1 MFDRRVTVVVGPY
14 GSGKSEIALNGA
26 LALARTDGGRVALL
40 DLDLVKPFLR
50 ARSARERLRDQG
62 VEVVAPTGD
71 TAFADLPILLP
82 QVRGLL
88 RDPGVR
94 VVADVG
100 GDEAGSRVLGS
111 LADVLPETDSDL
123 LLVLNFRRP
132 FVETV
137 EQAVA
142 MGRGIEAASRRRL
155 TGVVSNT
162 HLKQET
168 TPEVVRE
175 GYELAVRAAARLGV
189 PVVAVAA
196 DETLAARLD
205 PGEFP
210 VAIFRL
216 KGFLRLP
223 FEGGLSVRTTGPL
236 FVLN

>member
-1 MFDRRVTVVVGPY
+1 MFGRRVSVVVGPY

-26 LALARTDGGRVALL
+26 LALARPDEGRVALL

-50 ARSARERLRDQG
+50 ARGAREWLEARG

-71 TAFADLPILLP
+71 NAFADLPILLP
-82 QVRGLL
+82 QVRTLL

-111 LADVLPETDSDL
+111 LADAFPETETDL

-132 FVETV
+132 FAETV
-137 EQAVA
+137 EQALA
-142 MGRGIEAASRRRL
+142 MARAIEAASRRRL

-175 GYELAVRAAARLGV
+175 GYDLAVRTAARLGI
-189 PVVAVAA
+189 PMVAVAV
-196 DETLAARLD
+196 DEALAERLD
-205 PGEFP
+205 PGDFACP
-210 VAIFRL
+210 VLRL
-216 KGFLRLP
+216 HGFLRLP
-223 FEGGLSVRTTGPL
+223 FENGPSVRTIGPL
-236 FVLN
+236 FALN